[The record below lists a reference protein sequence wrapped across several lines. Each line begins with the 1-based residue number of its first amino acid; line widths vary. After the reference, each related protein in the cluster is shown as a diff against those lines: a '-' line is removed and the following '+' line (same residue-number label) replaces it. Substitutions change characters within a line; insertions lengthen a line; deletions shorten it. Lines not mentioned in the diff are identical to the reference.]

1 MDSRWRITMETSLHV
16 PRSHVE
22 RLLPIVNQ
30 WIVDVK
36 TMDADIYKRYTACD
50 NTLMTDNLRFLL
62 SHEGMAEKVVARLP
76 LIAEYNTPDDVAR
89 SHELLEEMGVKHF
102 DEFEY
107 IVRGGERKQED
118 ARGARGR

>member
-22 RLLPIVNQ
+22 RLLPVVNQ

-36 TMDADIYKRYTACD
+36 TMDADIYKQYTGCD
-50 NTLMTDNLRFLL
+50 NTLMTDNLRFLM
-62 SHEGMAEKVVARLP
+62 SHEGMAEKVVTRLP
-76 LIAEYNTPDDVAR
+76 LIPEYNTPDDVAKSR
-89 SHELLEEMGVKHF
+89 ALLEQMGVKHF

-107 IVRGGERKQED
+107 MVNRK
-118 ARGARGR
+118 G